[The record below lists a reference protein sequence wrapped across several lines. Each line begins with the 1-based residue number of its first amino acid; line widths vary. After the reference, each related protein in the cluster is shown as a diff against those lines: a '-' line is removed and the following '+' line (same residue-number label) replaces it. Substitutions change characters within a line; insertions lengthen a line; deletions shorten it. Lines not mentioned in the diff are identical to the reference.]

1 MASSIYW
8 VKLTLGIRDRLL
20 SALEEVGLS
29 MSVLEDMGPKGCI
42 GAA

>member
-1 MASSIYW
+1 
-8 VKLTLGIRDRLL
+8 L